1 MRVSPLRV
9 PDLQDKDR
17 VAASALV
24 RNQRRDGTR
33 MYGLPL
39 SQSGKERL
47 RTSRTKGSASP
58 MRQINIR
65 FECDPSLDSIEIL
78 IQAPE
83 QDEAVTALME
93 QISGRPQD
101 TITVFDGKG
110 GIRTIPTDEIVLA
123 STDGKLVNLIT
134 EDGIWHVRRTLQSL
148 EDALDGRRFIRIS
161 RYELVNLG
169 KVRRYDFTVAGTL
182 RLELAGGMETWAA
195 RRCIPEIRRRLQ
207 GRRDER

>member
-1 MRVSPLRV
+1 
-9 PDLQDKDR
+9 
-17 VAASALV
+17 
-24 RNQRRDGTR
+24 
-33 MYGLPL
+33 
-39 SQSGKERL
+39 
-47 RTSRTKGSASP
+47 